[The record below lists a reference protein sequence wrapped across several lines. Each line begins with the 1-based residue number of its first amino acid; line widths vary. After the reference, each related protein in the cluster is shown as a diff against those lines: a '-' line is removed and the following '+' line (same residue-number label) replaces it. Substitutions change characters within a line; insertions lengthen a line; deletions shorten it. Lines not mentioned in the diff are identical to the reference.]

1 MNGNR
6 ANVPSLSPLQ
16 LSAFGDA
23 IEVTRL
29 SQDKKM
35 ERSGALREPNKALP
49 NGAVNGERGEDGEVE
64 EEDEVCQE
72 SLVA

>member
-1 MNGNR
+1 
-6 ANVPSLSPLQ
+6 
-16 LSAFGDA
+16 
-23 IEVTRL
+23 
-29 SQDKKM
+29 M